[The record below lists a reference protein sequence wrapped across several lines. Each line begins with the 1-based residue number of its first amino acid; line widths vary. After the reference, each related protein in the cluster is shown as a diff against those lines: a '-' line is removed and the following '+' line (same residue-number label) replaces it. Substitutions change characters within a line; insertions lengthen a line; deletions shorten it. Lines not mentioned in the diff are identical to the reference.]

1 MIIVKKLWCVSILLI
16 LLISVNGQGL
26 IMEDSED
33 VILKNKR
40 EKLFFEKPNNSID
53 DTILYQATDTTA
65 TYQFGKNKFKTLLID
80 RLTKDSTD
88 YTIEFVKI
96 SNNVKIV
103 SHENTFYNIDTNAT
117 CHLSEPI
124 TSELT
129 YFNLW
134 SGIELIFYEER
145 NTLMYDFY
153 INANTELEV
162 LQFKIKD
169 VTNLKLN
176 AEGELEFTTYLGK
189 YHKSKPLVYQVLDNK
204 ITFVESKYRID
215 GDLISFQLSEYD
227 TTKALI
233 ISRLTFSKNS
243 IKGGFNNE

>member
-1 MIIVKKLWCVSILLI
+1 M
-16 LLISVNGQGL
+16 
-26 IMEDSED
+26 
-33 VILKNKR
+33 
-40 EKLFFEKPNNSID
+40 
-53 DTILYQATDTTA
+53 
-65 TYQFGKNKFKTLLID
+65 
-80 RLTKDSTD
+80 
-88 YTIEFVKI
+88 KI
-96 SNNVKIV
+96 SNTVKIV
-103 SHENTFYNIDTNAT
+103 SHENTFYNIDTNAI

-134 SGIELIFYEER
+134 SGIELVFYEER
-145 NTLMYDFY
+145 NILMYDFY

-176 AEGELEFTTYLGK
+176 AEDELEFTTYLGK

-215 GDLISFQLSEYD
+215 GNLISFQLSEYD

-233 ISRLTFSKNS
+233 ISNLRLAKSS
-243 IKGGFNNE
+243 IEGGFNNE